1 MERIKMTREQFAEY
15 LNYVRGCKFINVHA
29 MTDADMYLRGN
40 PYRGRVKK
48 YTVTPMQFNYDYER
62 AVNNRLEREGL
73 DANFSADKLP
83 WGAWVN
89 GMRNKVI
96 THKDMLYMRTYCV
109 RNSKPKTFYI
119 VDGHLA
125 SKEEMAN
132 IKVWLK
138 PTSTSAKQE
147 SAGLVEEFQVKPRDY
162 KFSSLMAVTINHTR
176 IYLVD

>member
-1 MERIKMTREQFAEY
+1 
-15 LNYVRGCKFINVHA
+15 
-29 MTDADMYLRGN
+29 
-40 PYRGRVKK
+40 
-48 YTVTPMQFNYDYER
+48 
-62 AVNNRLEREGL
+62 
-73 DANFSADKLP
+73 
-83 WGAWVN
+83 
-89 GMRNKVI
+89 
-96 THKDMLYMRTYCV
+96 MRTYCV